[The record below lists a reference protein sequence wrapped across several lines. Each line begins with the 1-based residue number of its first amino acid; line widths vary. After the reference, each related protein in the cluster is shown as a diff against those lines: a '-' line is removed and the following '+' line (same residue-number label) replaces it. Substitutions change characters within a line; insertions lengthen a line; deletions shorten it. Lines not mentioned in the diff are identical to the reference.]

1 MLTTFEVY
9 VLLLIPSNFAVVE
22 LYLVLKLLH
31 LPFTELERF
40 ISNTFCLSFILKEA
54 ELLEPLMPAIRNCLE
69 HRHSYVRR
77 NAVMAIY
84 TIYRYAT
91 YKWCN

>member
-1 MLTTFEVY
+1 MHLVL
-9 VLLLIPSNFAVVE
+9 VLLHAPFPVVE
-22 LYLVLKLLH
+22 K
-31 LPFTELERF
+31 FTL
-40 ISNTFCLSFILKEA
+40 NVFCLSFIFKEA

-84 TIYRYAT
+84 TIYR
-91 YKWCN
+91 

>member
-1 MLTTFEVY
+1 MHLVL
-9 VLLLIPSNFAVVE
+9 VLLHVPFP
-22 LYLVLKLLH
+22 VLEK
-31 LPFTELERF
+31 FTL
-40 ISNTFCLSFILKEA
+40 NKFCLSFILKEA

-84 TIYRYAT
+84 TIYR
-91 YKWCN
+91 